1 MILCSR
7 ETEQRVQHY
16 KNWVKL
22 VPTFSDT
29 ISGFE
34 KDPAAMDNFI
44 HAVSAYMR
52 HDFILTYSYS

>member
-1 MILCSR
+1 M
-7 ETEQRVQHY
+7 EQRVQHY

-22 VPTFSDT
+22 IPTFSDT

-52 HDFILTYSYS
+52 HNFILTYLYS